1 MLMGVSKEEARLM
14 ADPACKSRYEVEVD
28 GNLIR

>member
-1 MLMGVSKEEARLM
+1 MMILVPKEEARLM
-14 ADPACKSRYEVEVD
+14 ADPACKNRYEVEVD